1 MKTSSPSFPVI
12 AAASVLLL
20 AGCTVGPNYTR
31 PDVGSP
37 AQYRAAE
44 PVTNDVAAST
54 VATNSFADLG
64 WWEVY
69 DDPQLK
75 LLITEAL
82 TNSWDVKIAAAR
94 VLQAE
99 AAARISRSH
108 FFPSLYA
115 GGDYVNTRA
124 SERGPSPIP
133 SGVDPKVDYGDIF
146 AFAASYELD
155 LWGRVSREN
164 EAARARLL
172 ATEDA
177 QLTVRQTLVS
187 DVATT
192 YLQLL
197 EYDLELQIGR
207 ASYCNRTNSLEL
219 TRSREG
225 GGVASMQD
233 VYQSK
238 ILVAAAEASI
248 VDTLRLIGQTE
259 NKLNLLLGRNPGT
272 IERGPPL
279 VDKKVCAIV
288 PAGLPS
294 SLLGRRPDIRAA
306 EQELVAANADIGQAK
321 AAFFPRLSLTGM
333 FGYQTTSFSDLF
345 TGPAR
350 TWQFGPAVQV
360 PLFTGGRL
368 RSEVKLAE
376 ARFAESLA
384 AYQKTIQGAFHEVSD
399 ALIAYQRS
407 QEFYTKQLDLT
418 QANRDAAEMA
428 NVRYIGGVTS
438 YLEVLYNEQQLFDAE
453 LLLAQ
458 ARRNELLSVVQ
469 LYRALGGGWE
479 MLALNEN
486 AAPAKA
492 PEPLLR

>member
-1 MKTSSPSFPVI
+1 MKTLFRYIPVS
-12 AAASVLLL
+12 AASAALFL
-20 AGCTVGPNYTR
+20 AGCTIGPNYTR
-31 PDVGSP
+31 PAVSTP
-37 AQYRAAE
+37 EAYRTAE
-44 PVTNDVAAST
+44 PATNDVS
-54 VATNSFADLG
+54 VATNSFAELG

-75 LLITEAL
+75 RLIAEAL

-99 AAARISRSH
+99 AAAGVTRSQ

-124 SERGPSPIP
+124 SERGPSP
-133 SGVDPKVDYGDIF
+133 VPKGANPEVDYGDIF
-146 AFAASYELD
+146 AFAASYEVD

-177 QLTVRQTLVS
+177 QRIVRQTLVS
-187 DVATT
+187 AVATS

-197 EYDLELQIGR
+197 EYDLELQIGH
-207 ASYCNRTNSLEL
+207 ASYINRTNSLDL
-219 TRSREG
+219 TMSREA

-233 VYQSK
+233 VYQAK
-238 ILVAAAEASI
+238 ILVAAAEAS
-248 VDTLRLIGQTE
+248 VVNTLRLIGQAE

-279 VDKKVCAIV
+279 IDKKLRALV

-294 SLLGRRPDIRAA
+294 ALLERRPDIRAA

-350 TWQFGPAVQV
+350 TWQFGPSVQT

-368 RSEVKLAE
+368 RSEVKRAE
-376 ARFAESLA
+376 ARFEESLA
-384 AYQKTIQGAFHEVSD
+384 AYQRTIQSAFHEVSD
-399 ALIAYQRS
+399 ALIAYQRNH
-407 QEFYTKQLDLT
+407 EFYLKQQDLT
-418 QANRDAAEMA
+418 QANRDASEMA
-428 NVRYIGGVTS
+428 NFRYVGGVTS

-458 ARRNELLSVVQ
+458 ARANELLSVVQ
-469 LYRALGGGWE
+469 LYRALGGGWDSS
-479 MLALNEN
+479 AVQ
-486 AAPAKA
+486 
-492 PEPLLR
+492 

>member
-1 MKTSSPSFPVI
+1 MKTSYHTFPVFV
-12 AAASVLLL
+12 AGTVLFL
-20 AGCTVGPNYTR
+20 AGCTIGPNYTR
-31 PDVGSP
+31 PAVRTP
-37 AQYRAAE
+37 EAYRTAE
-44 PVTNDVAAST
+44 SATNDVTGST

-75 LLITEAL
+75 NLIAEAL

-99 AAARISRSH
+99 AAAGITRSQ
-108 FFPSLYA
+108 FFPSIYA
-115 GGDYVNTRA
+115 GGDYVNSRV
-124 SERGPSPIP
+124 SERGPSPVP
-133 SGVDPKVDYGDIF
+133 KGVDPEVDYGDIF
-146 AFAASYELD
+146 AFAASYEVD

-177 QLTVRQTLVS
+177 QLIVRQTLVS
-187 DVATT
+187 AVAAS

-197 EYDLELQIGR
+197 EYDLELQIGQ
-207 ASYCNRTNSLEL
+207 ASFINRTNSLDL
-219 TRSREG
+219 TLSREG

-233 VYQSK
+233 VYQAK

-248 VDTLRLIGQTE
+248 VNTLRLISQTE

-279 VDKKVCAIV
+279 VDKKTRALV
-288 PAGLPS
+288 PAGLTS
-294 SLLGRRPDIRAA
+294 ALLERRPDIRAA

-350 TWQFGPAVQV
+350 TWQFGPSVQT

-376 ARFAESLA
+376 ARFEELLA
-384 AYQKTIQGAFHEVSD
+384 AYQRTVQSAFHEVSD
-399 ALIAYQRS
+399 ALIAYQRN
-407 QEFYTKQLDLT
+407 QEFYAKQLNLT
-418 QANRDAAEMA
+418 QANRDATEMA
-428 NVRYIGGVTS
+428 NFRYVGGVTS

-479 MLALNEN
+479 S
-486 AAPAKA
+486 PAVQ
-492 PEPLLR
+492 